1 MKKFVQ
7 IVAVVAIMIA
17 GCSKDSSNSG
27 DSVELQMWQDELPIR
42 QPWLRDHLPEG
53 SLIYLRVPHPLGIL
67 ATPKGSALDPAL
79 RSKINVENLQK
90 IRDGYLD
97 NIVPLIPMI
106 SEPLPQ
112 LIQRHIR
119 SPIEISATFLPQPAS
134 LMALNLDIASND
146 EFVAMLA
153 EAGLML
159 AAPLNAENIGRI
171 DGVGMPLFVR
181 FDAASGRMLAS
192 FGPAVTAESF
202 ADLLAQTERN
212 EPHRMRAL
220 ENKVDESGQG
230 LFFWID
236 AREAMAPMQM
246 FVPRETFEDLIEMGL
261 DEVDAV
267 AMGWGVANGKGRYS
281 IVADYPS
288 DKERGFLPIVRN
300 DISAESVGDPDGL
313 IFFSIP
319 TVEEFRRL
327 EAFGLATTD
336 DEGRASWSKGK
347 DAVRTALG
355 VSVEELFESIGPEV
369 MLVFDQAGDYLAI
382 RLRDPDLWDSV
393 LQRITSATG
402 IPLDTRNIAGDTYHH
417 WALPMTGEEA
427 ALDGIGDGIGASVA
441 FVEVFMRIRDHWYW
455 TRDGDF
461 LYLSATPQVLIDRAA
476 MGPDTV
482 IGEWLSDDQ
491 RIDATH
497 AWFSASGT
505 SRKLPKRTYLLYIEM
520 LQLLADMGQS
530 EIDVWSMPSA
540 AELALDDIGTYG
552 VTLNLGNP
560 TLSAEFTFE
569 NNPAELMGGMGS
581 VAVVG
586 ILAAIAIPAY
596 QDYTIRAHVAEGLNA
611 ASGTKAAVAE
621 YYAANGRFPGAQDVV
636 QMSVSDYS
644 AHVDSVDVEPD
655 TGQIIIIYRDI
666 SAYPEAEL
674 VLTPTTED
682 GYISWVC
689 EGSLDNKH
697 LPAACRW

>member
-1 MKKFVQ
+1 MRMF
-7 IVAVVAIMIA
+7 AGFSLVVVLAIA
-17 GCSKDSSNSG
+17 GCSKDSSNGG
-27 DSVELQMWQDELPIR
+27 DPAELQMWEDELPIR
-42 QPWLRDHLPEG
+42 QSWLRDHLPEG
-53 SLIYLRVPHPLGIL
+53 SLVYLRIPHPLGIL

-90 IRDGYLD
+90 VREGYLD
-97 NIVPLIPMI
+97 NIVPFMPGI

-119 SPIEISATFLPQPAS
+119 SPIEVSATFLPQPAS
-134 LMALNLDIASND
+134 LLALNLDIGSND

-159 AAPLNAENIGRI
+159 AAPLDGQNIGQI
-171 DGVGMPLFVR
+171 NGLGMPLFIQ

-202 ADLLAQTERN
+202 SDLLAQTDRS

-236 AREAMAPMQM
+236 AKEAIAPMQM
-246 FVPRETFEDLIEMGL
+246 FVPRETFEDLLEMGL
-261 DEVDAV
+261 EEVDAL
-267 AMGWGVANGKGRYS
+267 AFGWGVANGKGRYS

-288 DKERGFLPIVRN
+288 DKERGLLPNVRN
-300 DISAESVGDPDGL
+300 DVSAKSVGDPDGL
-313 IFFSIP
+313 ILFSIP

-327 EAFGLATTD
+327 ETFWLATAD
-336 DEGRASWSKGK
+336 DEGKASWAKFK
-347 DAVRTALG
+347 EG
-355 VSVEELFESIGPEV
+355 VQSARGISIDEVFESVGPEW
-369 MLVFDQAGDYLAI
+369 MLVLDRAGDYLAL
-382 RLRDPDLWDSV
+382 RLRDPELWDSLV
-393 LQRITSATG
+393 ERITATTGSA
-402 IPLDTRNIAGDTYHH
+402 LESRNIAGDTYYH
-417 WALPMTGEEA
+417 WSVAVSDDEA
-427 ALDGIGDGIGASVA
+427 ALDGLGGSAA

-455 TRDGDF
+455 MRDGDF
-461 LYLSATPQVLIDRAA
+461 LYMSATPQVLIDRAA
-476 MGPDTV
+476 MGPDTD
-482 IGEWLSDDQ
+482 IGEWLTEDQ

-497 AWFSASGT
+497 ALISASGT

-520 LQLLADMGQS
+520 LQLLADMGQVD
-530 EIDVWSMPSA
+530 IDVWSMPSA

-552 VTLNLGNP
+552 FTLNLGNP

-596 QDYTIRAHVAEGLNA
+596 QDYTIRAYVAEGLNA
-611 ASGTKAAVAE
+611 SASAKAAVAKFYIE
-621 YYAANGRFPGAQDVV
+621 TGRFPGAEDVE
-636 QMSVSDYS
+636 QMFVSDYS
-644 AHVDSVDVEPD
+644 EHVASVEVEAD
-655 TGQIIIIYRDI
+655 TGIIIVSLRNL
-666 SAYPEAEL
+666 SAYPEAEI
-674 VLTPTTED
+674 VLTPTTDE
-682 GYISWVC
+682 GYVSWVC
-689 EGSLDNKH
+689 AGSVDNKH
-697 LPAACRW
+697 LPAACRS